1 MFSDLL
7 IKLQINL
14 LFSFM
19 DNVSF
24 VTVFIL
30 KYIKKKTRRKF
41 SLFINLPMKMCIS
54 ESLRKKREQTL
65 PNLIHDKSN
74 LRFSQC

>member
-1 MFSDLL
+1 MYLSDLL
-7 IKLQINL
+7 IKFQIYL
-14 LFSFM
+14 SFSFM
-19 DNVSF
+19 DYVSF

-30 KYIKKKTRRKF
+30 KYKKTRRKI